1 MKKPEPEMFI
11 LHIRD
16 AILKIEKFTLGRRQA
31 DLDLDDMLLSAV
43 AYQIIIIGEASGFL
57 PKETTNEMPEI
68 PWKDVVGTRHKVV
81 HDYFCVDLKVVW
93 DVVENRLPELKKAIE
108 RYIGNHPEVQKMDS
122 EANNE

>member
-1 MKKPEPEMFI
+1 
-11 LHIRD
+11 
-16 AILKIEKFTLGRRQA
+16 
-31 DLDLDDMLLSAV
+31 
-43 AYQIIIIGEASGFL
+43 
-57 PKETTNEMPEI
+57 MPEI

-81 HDYFCVDLKVVW
+81 HDYFGVDLKVVW